1 MRYWVQLLKLKRI
14 NVDGRE
20 ITLDNAESLLKD
32 LGKGTLDRNEFKRE
46 YNNIAD
52 DVKTTVNKAIITRKQ
67 EKTVEIMLLLKK
79 SQSPAIK
86 NLMNNQIL

>member
-14 NVDGRE
+14 NVDWRE

-32 LGKGTLDRNEFKRE
+32 LGKGILDKYEFKRE

-79 SQSPAIK
+79 SQSPAKK